1 MSDLDELFNRQDSF
15 LPGLFANAYTGQGTT
30 RDRSLYNEIQARR
43 KLTPQ
48 EIDNLYEYHW
58 MVQNL
63 VDVLPDECTRE
74 WIEYQITGED
84 NAPDLITKFI
94 QYQERLTDDIAGDD
108 DDDDDG
114 DETSIANIFNE
125 ALQQERLTGGAII
138 YIDIDDGR
146 EAWEVVNKKNIKTIN
161 FLRVLDRW
169 AVTPERKTASNKK
182 GNSLN
187 WDGIVGDMSRPTH
200 YRLNLDGNIGHK
212 NSGLIHRS
220 RVLRFGG
227 AVRPSYRSR
236 QRNQGWGNSVLE
248 TFIQP
253 LARYD
258 IAMNFL
264 FSLLPEIIKKTW
276 KIKDLFKMIVAG
288 QEELLRKRIIEAA
301 MMESSF
307 NYRVID
313 KDTEE
318 IEESSLNF
326 EGIFKAIDKA
336 IEECVAASNLPR
348 TYLLGVS
355 PAGKLGD
362 SGGSE
367 QTDMN
372 KTVRQ
377 YQNRHIKRQ
386 LNRFHSLCWL
396 AKDSPTKGN
405 IPDGFRWNFIDTHPM
420 TEIEK
425 ANIFSIYGGALNG
438 YISSQVLLP
447 EEVANSVFGG
457 TTPQYNINLD
467 VDKRKKLEDEQSA
480 PPVEMSGDDTAAF
493 EEE

>member
-1 MSDLDELFNRQDSF
+1 MSELDDLFSRQDSF
-15 LPGLFANAYTGQGTT
+15 LPGLFANAYTGQGTA
-30 RDRSLYNEIQARR
+30 RDRGQFTELKASR
-43 KLTPQ
+43 KLAPG
-48 EIDNLYEYHW
+48 EIDHLYEYHW

-63 VDVLPDECTRE
+63 IDVLPDECTRE

-84 NAPDLITKFI
+84 NAPDLIGQFI
-94 QYQERLTDDIAGDD
+94 EYQDRLVDDV
-108 DDDDDG
+108 G
-114 DETSIANIFNE
+114 DEISTADIFNE
-125 ALQQERLTGGAII
+125 AMREERLTGGSAI

-146 EAWEVVNKKNIKTIN
+146 EAWEEVDEKNIKTIN
-161 FLRVLDRW
+161 FLRVFDRW
-169 AVTPERKTASNKK
+169 AVTAERNTMLEKNENFLMQDDMA
-182 GNSLN
+182 
-187 WDGIVGDMSRPTH
+187 WDMSRPTH
-200 YRLNLDGNIGHK
+200 YRLSLGRNIGRK

-227 AVRPSYRSR
+227 ATRLSYRSR

-248 TFIQP
+248 TFSQP

-258 IAMNFL
+258 LAASL
-264 FSLLPEIIKKTW
+264 VASLLPEIIKKTW
-276 KIKDLFKMIVAG
+276 KIKDLFKMIIAG

-307 NYRVID
+307 KYRVID

-326 EGIFKAIDKA
+326 DGIFGALDKAID
-336 IEECVAASNLPR
+336 ECVAASNLPR

-355 PAGKLGD
+355 PAGKLGV

-386 LNRFHSLCWL
+386 LNRFHWLCWL
-396 AKDSPTKGN
+396 AKDSPMKGN
-405 IPDGFRWNFIDTHPM
+405 MPNGFRWNFVDTHPM
-420 TEIEK
+420 TEKEK
-425 ANIFSIYGGALNG
+425 AELFEIYSGALNG
-438 YISSQVLLP
+438 YIASNTLMP

-467 VDKRKKLEDEQSA
+467 IDKRKRLEQEQS
-480 PPVEMSGDDTAAF
+480 PPVMDLSDGNAD
-493 EEE
+493 EEEE

>member
-1 MSDLDELFNRQDSF
+1 MSELDELFSRQDSF
-15 LPGLFANAYTGQGTT
+15 LPGLFANVYTGQGTT

-43 KLTPQ
+43 KLAPG
-48 EIDNLYEYHW
+48 EIDHLYEYHW

-63 VDVLPDECTRE
+63 IDVLPDECTRE
-74 WIEYQITGED
+74 WIEYQIAGED
-84 NAPDLITKFI
+84 KAPELIGKFI
-94 QYQERLTDDIAGDD
+94 EYQDRLVDDV
-108 DDDDDG
+108 G
-114 DETSIANIFNE
+114 DEISTADVFNE
-125 ALQQERLTGGAII
+125 ALREERLTGGAAI

-146 EAWEVVNKKNIKTIN
+146 EAWEEVDEKNIKTIN
-161 FLRVLDRW
+161 FLRVFDRW
-169 AVTPERKTASNKK
+169 AVTPERDTTLEKNENFLMQDDLA
-182 GNSLN
+182 
-187 WDGIVGDMSRPTH
+187 WDMSRPTH
-200 YRLNLDGNIGHK
+200 YRLSLGRNIGHK
-212 NSGLIHRS
+212 RTGLIHRS

-227 AVRPSYRSR
+227 ATRLSYRSR
-236 QRNQGWGNSVLE
+236 QRNQGWGNSVIE
-248 TFIQP
+248 TFAQP

-258 IAMNFL
+258 MAISLAA
-264 FSLLPEIIKKTW
+264 SLLPEIIKKTW
-276 KIKDLFKMIVAG
+276 KIKDLFSMIIAG
-288 QEELLRKRIIEAA
+288 QEEALRKRITEFA

-307 NYRVID
+307 KYRVID
-313 KDTEE
+313 KDKEE
-318 IEESSLNF
+318 ITESSLNF
-326 EGIFKAIDKA
+326 EGIFGAVEKA

-396 AKDSPTKGN
+396 AKDSPTKGDM
-405 IPDGFRWNFIDTHPM
+405 PDGFQWNFIDTHPM
-420 TEIEK
+420 TELEK
-425 ANIFSIYGGALNG
+425 ANLFSIYGGALNG

-457 TTPQYNINLD
+457 TTPQYNVNLD
-467 VDKRKKLEDEQSA
+467 TDKRKRLEDEQNA

-493 EEE
+493 EEEE